1 MVGAIKMD
9 ALHDRNHLRFI
20 RSVDYASKS
29 GLDNPD
35 NTYLVTKLHD
45 DGEYK
50 ITGSRGTTTGLVF
63 QLLLGQP
70 VWVLRGRAQISMSS
84 IPMI

>member
-70 VWVLRGRAQISMSS
+70 V
-84 IPMI
+84 